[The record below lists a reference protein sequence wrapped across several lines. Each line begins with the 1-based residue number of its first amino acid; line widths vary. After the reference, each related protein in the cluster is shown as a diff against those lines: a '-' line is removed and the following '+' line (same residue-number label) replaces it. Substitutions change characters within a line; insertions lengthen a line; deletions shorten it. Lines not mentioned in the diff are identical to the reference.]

1 MVINRSNRY
10 SWRGALAVVVAASGL
25 AACGGVDDL
34 APGPSDKYV
43 GTWASGCESADDLS
57 TVDRPDEPL
66 KATYQLKLARVDSH
80 TLRFEVDY
88 DVYPAS
94 GCSGRPLAVHTN
106 RSDDNTYVID
116 DDRATAGGTRADRI
130 SVDMAALGGPT
141 NGGEPV
147 VVNGIRYPADFFIS
161 SVHDNKD
168 LLALAGNGLRFGR
181 GDAVDADGYPVTL
194 DAAAR
199 LSRR

>member
-1 MVINRSNRY
+1 MVDSRSNRY
-10 SWRGALAVVVAASGL
+10 SWRGALAVVVATSGL

-43 GTWASGCESADDLS
+43 GTWVSGCEPADDLS
-57 TVDRPDEPL
+57 AADQPDQPL
-66 KATYQLKLARVDSH
+66 KATYQLTLSREDSH
-80 TLRFEVDY
+80 TLRFAVDY
-88 DVYPAS
+88 TVYPAA
-94 GCSGRPLAVHTN
+94 GCSGHPLAVHTN

-116 DDRATAGGTRADRI
+116 GDQTVAGTEADQI
-130 SVDMAALGGPT
+130 TVNMAALGGPT
-141 NGGEPV
+141 NGGAPV

-168 LLALAGNGLRFGR
+168 LIARAGSGLRFGT
-181 GDAVDADGYPVTL
+181 GEAVDASDYPVTL